1 MRYHGIDLH
10 KGSAAISVRDDAGRE
25 LRYLPRV
32 VDIAGYV
39 AALGAEDAVALES
52 SSGSLWW
59 AERIQRQGA
68 RCVVIDPYRFRIIRD
83 SWHKTDRRDA
93 AALSLALW
101 TSAQSG
107 ELVLPEVWQ
116 PTPLIRELRRLF
128 GHWQMLNTQIRQLK
142 AQVQGVLV
150 ENGITDRALGHRMVD
165 NPLVGEQ
172 LMTALE
178 LSEASAFSIRMSLG
192 RLKALAEDKQMLQRE
207 IYRTGRPLDE
217 QVRLLITIRGVTP
230 LLALG
235 FLSEVGDIHRFR
247 SLRAL
252 LAYLGVVP
260 TVRSSGGTTHVGR
273 INRRSRSLT
282 RTLFTQA
289 VLHLVDSSPVLEQ
302 FYRGLLDRKGYGR
315 ARIAVLRKVF
325 GMMRRMLLSNTPY
338 RWKEEPL
345 YQSKLRDYLKMRGL
359 EESSKIP
366 A

>member
-10 KGSAAISVRDDAGRE
+10 KGSAAISVRDEAGHE
-25 LRYLPRV
+25 LRYLAKV
-32 VDIAGYV
+32 SDIAGYV
-39 AALGAEDAVALES
+39 AALGTEDMSALES
-52 SSGSLWW
+52 SSGSFWW
-59 AERIQRQGA
+59 AERIQRRGS

-101 TSAQSG
+101 MSAQTG

-116 PTPLIRELRRLF
+116 PTPEVKELRRLF
-128 GHWQMLNTQIRQLK
+128 SQWQILNTQIRQLK
-142 AQVQGVLV
+142 AQVQGVLL
-150 ENGITDRALGHRMVD
+150 ENGIPDRWLGRRMVE
-165 NPLVGEQ
+165 NPAVGHQ
-172 LMTALE
+172 LMADLE
-178 LSEASAFSIRMSLG
+178 LSSASAFSITMSL
-192 RLKALAEDKQMLQRE
+192 RMLAMLREQKKCLQRE
-207 IYRTGRPLDE
+207 IYRAGQPFEE
-217 QVRLLITIRGVTP
+217 QVRLLIGIRGVTP

-235 FLSEVGDIHRFR
+235 FLSEVGDIRRFR
-247 SLRAL
+247 SLRGM

-289 VLHLVDSSPVLEQ
+289 VLHLVDSSPVLEE
-302 FYRGLLDRKGYGR
+302 FYRRILQRKGYGR
-315 ARIAVLRKVF
+315 ARIAVLRRTF

-345 YQSKLRDYLKMRGL
+345 YESKIRDYRRILNSER
-359 EESSKIP
+359 EPQEV